1 MRKEPT
7 QSGGKLRAIRER
19 VEDQPGL
26 DQAPDRSPDQAE
38 QESAEQALLTQRLQA
53 QYGHEQVTDAL
64 TGQDHGPMGTL
75 ILAEWALG
83 TAGLPGLMDGPA
95 AVPGQ
100 VFSTLQSEAWAE
112 TSAAI
117 LSRHE
122 TSTAPGHAHLAAEL
136 IRRSRGTR
144 LPAEVAARL
153 SAALGTDISDAVIH
167 TDSAAA
173 EAAQAVNAHAFAT
186 GRDVFFGA
194 GEYKPGTRE
203 GDELLAHEL
212 THVVQDAEGRIPQA
226 SGEGLTV
233 SSPSDSHERE
243 AEAAGREAMDVL
255 HGAGDVELTAM
266 EGPAEGETEALVTTG
281 PASLLSRNQ
290 TFERRGTPRPAGESL
305 SDRIVS
311 DTFKGLFES
320 FAEAALPPAKLVFL
334 VRDIGKALADGIGKG
349 LDKANNELLQIYGQ
363 IEHMS
368 DEEITQPGALREMR
382 GYQANSV
389 DKLPEI
395 IQEGL
400 NGAAQEILK
409 KIVADLAGKFAIKG
423 LDKALEKLGI
433 DLGDIVGDFLTGDY
447 PAIMGRELITQP
459 AEEIVEG
466 ATNYAVEEFTKAF
479 VQATTTE
486 LMSYGL
492 TEEEAAE
499 ELAADSGADLQISE
513 VGRSV
518 SQKLDG
524 IKSKLEADPT
534 GKPWEETYTEFRLAY
549 NQCVQKTAN
558 LKDKSFLGGLFSGS
572 DEDQR
577 RIIEIRSHAFEAKSQ
592 LENLWNFH
600 AGYRSDG
607 KDFIR
612 GQLRSEYRALSKV
625 AYDRN

>member
-1 MRKEPT
+1 MREQDPLNDGAAKLMRPRPDAQQRQTT
-7 QSGGKLRAIRER
+7 QLE
-19 VEDQPGL
+19 E
-26 DQAPDRSPDQAE
+26 QAE
-38 QESAEQALLTQRLQA
+38 STEQALLTQRLQQ
-53 QYGHEQVTDAL
+53 QYGHDVVSGAL
-64 TGQDHGPMGTL
+64 SGEDTSAMGTL
-75 ILAEWALG
+75 VLAEWALG
-83 TAGLPGLMDGPA
+83 TSGLDSLVDGPTGSSNAVFGILHSDEWA
-95 AVPGQ
+95 A
-100 VFSTLQSEAWAE
+100 S
-112 TSAAI
+112 SAAI
-117 LSRHE
+117 MSRHE
-122 TSTAPGHAHLAAEL
+122 TSSQPGHAQLAAEL
-136 IRRSRGTR
+136 IRRSRGQR
-144 LPAEVAARL
+144 LPTEVAARL
-153 SAALGTDISDAVIH
+153 SAALGTDISNAVIH

-173 EAAQAVNAHAFAT
+173 QAAAAVNAHAFAT

-194 GEYKPGTRE
+194 GKYKPGTRQ

-212 THVVQDAEGRIPQA
+212 THVVQDSEGRIPQA

-243 AEAAGREAMDVL
+243 AVTAGREAMDVL
-255 HGAGDVELTAM
+255 HGAGDVELTGI

-281 PASLLSRNQ
+281 PASLLSRNR
-290 TFERRGTPRPAGESL
+290 TFERKGTPRPAGESL

-320 FAEAALPPAKLVFL
+320 FAGAAVPPAKLVFL
-334 VRDIGKALADGIGKG
+334 VRDIGKAFADGIGKG

-368 DEEITQPGALREMR
+368 NEEITQPGALREMR

-389 DKLPEI
+389 GKLTGI

-400 NGAAQEILK
+400 NGVWEAILK
-409 KIVADLAGKFAIKG
+409 KIAAELAGKFAIKG

-459 AEEIVEG
+459 VEEIVEG
-466 ATNYAVEEFTKAF
+466 ATNYAVEEITKAF

-499 ELAADSGADLQISE
+499 EMAADSGADLQISE

-524 IKSKLEADPT
+524 IKSKLKADSL

-558 LKDKSFLGGLFSGS
+558 LKDKSFLGGLFSDS

-577 RIIEIRSHAFEAKSQ
+577 RMIEIRSHASEAAYQ
-592 LENLWNFH
+592 LKYLWELH
-600 AGYRSDG
+600 YGGRLDDKA
-607 KDFIR
+607 FIK
-612 GQLRSEYRALSKV
+612 GQLRSEYRALKKV
-625 AYDRN
+625 ASNRN